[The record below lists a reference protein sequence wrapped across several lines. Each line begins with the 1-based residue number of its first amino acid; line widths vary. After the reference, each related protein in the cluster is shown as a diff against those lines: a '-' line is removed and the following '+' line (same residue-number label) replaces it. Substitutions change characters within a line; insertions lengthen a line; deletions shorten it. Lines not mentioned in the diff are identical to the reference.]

1 MLHSRYTASMYETI
15 QALILGV
22 IQGVTEFIPVSSAA
36 HLIIAEKLLQ
46 FGISGLAFDVMLH
59 FGTLLALLVYFRR
72 DLWEFA
78 RSITK
83 GGRSWWLLW
92 YVLVATVPAAVI
104 GFFAYDLVAVV
115 FRSLWIVVVML
126 VLVALVMFIADRQRG
141 SRELSSVKLKDAV
154 IIGFAQALA
163 LIPGTSRSGSTIVA
177 GSLLG
182 FNNAEAARFSFYMA
196 IPILLG
202 ANLRVLGE
210 PGVAESALSQWHV
223 YAAGLAVAFV
233 SGYAVIAFLLR
244 YLSTHKLILFAWYR
258 IVLALI
264 LIVILVV

>member
-1 MLHSRYTASMYETI
+1 MYEAI
-15 QALILGV
+15 QSLILGF

-36 HLIIAEKLLQ
+36 HLIIAEKLFR
-46 FGISGLAFDVMLH
+46 FGVSGLAFDVMLH
-59 FGTLLALLVYFRR
+59 LGTLLALLVYFRR
-72 DLWEFA
+72 DLEDFA
-78 RSITK
+78 RSIITS
-83 GGRSWWLLW
+83 GRSWWLLW

-104 GFFAYDLVAVV
+104 GFFAYDIVAVA
-115 FRSLWIVVVML
+115 FRSLWIIVVML
-126 VLVALVMFIADRQRG
+126 LLLAAVMFYADRCRG
-141 SRELSSVKLKDAV
+141 SRELSSLRLKDAV

-177 GSLLG
+177 GALLG

-210 PGVAESALSQWHV
+210 PGVAEAALGQWQV
-223 YAAGLAVAFV
+223 YTLGLTVAFV

-244 YLSTHKLILFAWYR
+244 YLSTHKLALFAWYR
-258 IVLALI
+258 IVLALV
-264 LIVILVV
+264 LGIVLVA